1 MEPRLC
7 VIFNK
12 YLLDL
17 FPFFLRA
24 VAAYCSSSMDA
35 AAAPADA
42 RRIERNKR
50 EQGRAKVIAAAI
62 QQIKSAL
69 RTSNESKQSILEE
82 ARRFL
87 EIHSLPATA
96 SPALDFRSVFR
107 NQSVGAA
114 FLTPSGIFKECNF
127 AFEQQSGQRQ
137 LVHPFAQCV
146 FTRSDVFSV
155 DAIMVSDL
163 FYGARD
169 EGYAKLHRSWPD
181 KKTLPLILRK
191 CGDDILMSIEL

>member
-1 MEPRLC
+1 M
-7 VIFNK
+7 
-12 YLLDL
+12 D
-17 FPFFLRA
+17 
-24 VAAYCSSSMDA
+24 VAASA
-35 AAAPADA
+35 ADA

-50 EQGRAKVIAAAI
+50 EKGRAKVIAAEI
-62 QQIKSAL
+62 KRIKSAL
-69 RTSNESKQSILEE
+69 RTSNQSKQRILED

-96 SPALDFRSVFR
+96 SLPALDFRSVFR

-114 FLTPSGIFKECNF
+114 FLTPLGIFKECNF

-155 DAIMVSDL
+155 DATMVSDL

-181 KKTLPLILRK
+181 EKTLRLILRK